1 MGNHLSGNG
10 PGRVREGRSI
20 ARESAGPAASHDC
33 GSAGTRSERRSVR
46 ERTDVISGQRSEDEQ
61 DHATDGTDRL
71 RYLVGDDSRGFIRVR
86 QEMADQDDVA
96 FLEGYMKGVGSV
108 VFS

>member
-1 MGNHLSGNG
+1 
-10 PGRVREGRSI
+10 
-20 ARESAGPAASHDC
+20 
-33 GSAGTRSERRSVR
+33 VR

-96 FLEGYMKGVGSV
+96 FMRSH
-108 VFS
+108 FSPKS